1 MEEENRPDNCPP
13 CPVCEERLKNEGE
26 EMKNGEEKKKE
37 NVGFFGRLFG
47 ATNKAEEGLKETQDN
62 AVEAVKAQGENAKA
76 NLIGFKDKAL
86 ALVGQEP
93 TPAIEKSPDGPIP
106 PQAEETQ
113 VGGKKHRRKH
123 KKTTKK
129 HHKSNLKKGT
139 KRAKQ
144 SKSKKT
150 KHTKKVRFAKRNR
163 LE

>member
-26 EMKNGEEKKKE
+26 EKKKE
-37 NVGFFGRLFG
+37 NVGFFGTLFG
-47 ATNKAEEGLKETQDN
+47 ATNKAEEGLKKTQDN

-106 PQAEETQ
+106 PQVENPQ

-139 KRAKQ
+139 KRNR
-144 SKSKKT
+144 SKKS
-150 KHTKKVRFAKRNR
+150 KHTKKVRFAKRK
-163 LE
+163 